1 MDDKKK
7 KYIIIGAVV
16 LVVLYFV
23 WKNSQSDEDGGSESS
38 SIKKAAESLN
48 SPYHRLATVGTAVG
62 VQKTAEDEEYQNLLQ
77 ELKTLNGGVL
87 PSGATTLTSAQL
99 KTQIKN
105 VKALQE
111 AYLKYADEETDESKQ
126 LTMEQLQEQGKGTL
140 AAIQQLTREVE
151 QRKQTEHLQELL
163 EAFIKTCNNYGS
175 IWHPAG
181 AAQQTWDT
189 STLRQIMALSDS
201 ELKQLNSM
209 VKARSKD
216 LNYPDN
222 YSALSYRYYERTS
235 LSNAI
240 PNGTLC
246 RYRSGSSVAQEFK
259 KNMADRGF

>member
-7 KYIIIGAVV
+7 KYLIIGLIVV
-16 LVVLYFV
+16 VVLYFLL
-23 WKNSQSDEDGGSESS
+23 KNKGSDESSEQS
-38 SIKKAAESLN
+38 SIRKAAESLN
-48 SPYHRLATVGTAVG
+48 SGLATVGTATG
-62 VQKTAEDEEYQNLLQ
+62 VQKTAVDEEYQNLLQ

-105 VKALQE
+105 VKALQD
-111 AYLKYADEETDESKQ
+111 AYLSYADAETNEAQQ
-126 LTMEQLQEQGKGTL
+126 LTMEQLQEQGK
-140 AAIQQLTREVE
+140 ANVNAIMQLTREVE
-151 QRKQTEHLQELL
+151 QRKRTEHLKELL

-189 STLRQIMALSDS
+189 STLKQIMALSDA
-201 ELKQLNSM
+201 ELKELNSM
-209 VKARSKD
+209 VKARCKD
-216 LNYPDN
+216 LRYPDN
-222 YSALSYRYYERTS
+222 YSALDYRYYERTS

-246 RYRSGSSVAQEFK
+246 SYRTGASVAKEFK
-259 KNMADRGF
+259 QKMADKGF

>member
-23 WKNSQSDEDGGSESS
+23 WESSQSGEDESSESNS
-38 SIKKAAESLN
+38 LKKAAESLN
-48 SPYHRLATVGTAVG
+48 SGLASVGTAVG

-87 PSGATTLTSAQL
+87 PSGATTLTTAQL

-126 LTMEQLQEQGKGTL
+126 LTMEQLQEQGTGTL

-151 QRKQTEHLQELL
+151 QRKQTERLQELL

-189 STLRQIMALSDS
+189 STLKQIMALSDS

-209 VKARSKD
+209 VKARCKD
-216 LNYPDN
+216 LRYPDN
-222 YSALSYRYYERTS
+222 YSALDYRYYERTS

-246 RYRSGSSVAQEFK
+246 SYRSGSSVAQEFK

>member
-23 WKNSQSDEDGGSESS
+23 WKSNQNSEDDGSEGKSL
-38 SIKKAAESLN
+38 KKAAESLN
-48 SPYHRLATVGTAVG
+48 SGLATVGTAVG

-87 PSGATTLTSAQL
+87 PSGATTLTTAQL

-181 AAQQTWDT
+181 APQQTWDT

-246 RYRSGSSVAQEFK
+246 KYRSGSSVAQEFK

>member
-23 WKNSQSDEDGGSESS
+23 WKNSQSGEDESKENLSNRQ
-38 SIKKAAESLN
+38 AARMATKDMS
-48 SPYHRLATVGTAVG
+48 TVGTSSAVA
-62 VQKTAEDEEYQNLLQ
+62 KSAEDEEYQNLLD
-77 ELKTLNGGVL
+77 ELKRVNNNEL
-87 PSGATTLTSAQL
+87 PAGATSYTAAQL
-99 KTQIKN
+99 RQKIKEI
-105 VKALQE
+105 KALRDAYNQYAAEEDNE
-111 AYLKYADEETDESKQ
+111 ANQ
-126 LTMEQLQEQGKGTL
+126 LTYEQLQDQNRGTVDDI
-140 AAIQQLTREVE
+140 IQLINEVK
-151 QRKQTEHLQELL
+151 QRKQTERLQELL

-181 AAQQTWDT
+181 AAQQAWDT
-189 STLRQIMALSDS
+189 STLKQIMALSDS

-209 VKARSKD
+209 VKARAKD
-216 LNYPDN
+216 LRYPDN
-222 YSALSYRYYERTS
+222 YSALDYRFYERTS

-246 RYRSGSSVAQEFK
+246 SYRSYSSVAQEFK